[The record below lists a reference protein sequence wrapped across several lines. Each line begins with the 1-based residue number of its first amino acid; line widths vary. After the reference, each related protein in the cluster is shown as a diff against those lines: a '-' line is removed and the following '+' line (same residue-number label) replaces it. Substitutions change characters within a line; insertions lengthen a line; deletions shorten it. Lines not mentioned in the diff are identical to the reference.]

1 MVRSSVASL
10 LLIALLV
17 PVCTAAPKRDK
28 PKPGTDE
35 FAIEATVLA
44 VCNVISGPAGRRDW
58 NRFKELFA
66 PGALLTS
73 YGKDGPAVMTPDE
86 FIAKS
91 KPYLD
96 EHGFF
101 EWPVET
107 RVERFKDIA
116 QVFCRYES
124 RHAPTDDKP
133 FARGVNHF
141 ELVRS
146 GDRWVVSS
154 LVWQEE

>member
-1 MVRSSVASL
+1 MVRSFASL
-10 LLIALLV
+10 LLISLLV
-17 PVCTAAPKRDK
+17 PVCAAAPKRVK

-35 FAIEATVLA
+35 FAIESTVLA

-66 PGALLTS
+66 PGAHLAS
-73 YGKDGPAVMTPDE
+73 YGKDGGAAVMTPDE
-86 FIAKS
+86 YIAKA
-91 KPYLD
+91 KPYFE

-107 RVERFKDIA
+107 SVERFHDIA
-116 QVFCRYES
+116 HVSSRYES
-124 RHAPTDDKP
+124 RHATTDAQP

-141 ELVRS
+141 ELARS
-146 GDRWVVSS
+146 GDRWVVVS

>member
-1 MVRSSVASL
+1 MMFRSFVSL
-10 LLIALLV
+10 LLIAVLV
-17 PVCTAAPKRDK
+17 PVSAAAPKRVK

-35 FAIEATVLA
+35 FAIESTVVA

-66 PGALLTS
+66 PGALLAS
-73 YGKDGPAVMTPDE
+73 YGKDGATVMTSDE
-86 FIAKS
+86 YIAKA
-91 KPYLD
+91 KPYFD

-107 RVERFKDIA
+107 SVERFKDIA
-116 QVFCRYES
+116 HVTSRYES
-124 RHAPTDDKP
+124 RHATTDAQP

-141 ELVRS
+141 ELARS
-146 GDRWVVSS
+146 GDRWVVVS
-154 LVWQEE
+154 LMWQEE

>member
-1 MVRSSVASL
+1 V
-10 LLIALLV
+10 
-17 PVCTAAPKRDK
+17 K

-35 FAIEATVLA
+35 FAIESTVIA

-66 PGALLTS
+66 PGAHLAS
-73 YGKDGPAVMTPDE
+73 YGKDGATVMTPDE
-86 FIAKS
+86 YIAKA
-91 KPYLD
+91 KPYFD

-107 RVERFKDIA
+107 SVERFHDIA
-116 QVFCRYES
+116 HVSSRYES
-124 RHAPTDDKP
+124 RHATTDAQP

-141 ELVRS
+141 ELARS
-146 GDRWVVSS
+146 GDRWVVVA
-154 LVWQEE
+154 LMWQEE

>member
-1 MVRSSVASL
+1 MPLCA
-10 LLIALLV
+10 
-17 PVCTAAPKRDK
+17 AAPKQHPK

-35 FAIEATVLA
+35 FAIESTVLA

-66 PGALLTS
+66 PGAFLAS
-73 YGKDGPAVMTPDE
+73 YKDGGATVMTPDE
-86 FIAKS
+86 YIAKS
-91 KPYLD
+91 KPYFD

-107 RVERFKDIA
+107 TVERFKDIA
-116 QVFCRYES
+116 HVSSRYES
-124 RHAPTDDKP
+124 RHATTDAQP

-141 ELVRS
+141 ELARS
-146 GDRWVVSS
+146 GDRWVVVS

>member
-1 MVRSSVASL
+1 MVRSVASL
-10 LLIALLV
+10 LLFALLV
-17 PVCTAAPKRDK
+17 PICAAAPKHPK

-35 FAIEATVLA
+35 FAIESTVLA
-44 VCNVISGPAGRRDW
+44 VCNVVSGPAGRRDW

-66 PGALLTS
+66 PGAILAS
-73 YGKDGPAVMTPDE
+73 YGKEGVSVMTPDE
-86 FIAKS
+86 YVAKS
-91 KPYLD
+91 KPYFD

-107 RVERFKDIA
+107 TVDRTKDIA
-116 QVFCRYES
+116 HVSSRYES
-124 RHAPTDDKP
+124 RHATTDAQP

-141 ELVRS
+141 ELARS
-146 GDRWVVSS
+146 GDRWVVVS